1 MIDLV
6 IDFDNQE
13 SKQTLFFHLKRCTGK
28 KVIKIASYR
37 KKRSI
42 DQNSYYWGVV
52 LKYLSFEA
60 GYTADEMHQLLKEK
74 FLSYEKVNQ
83 KTGEIDTFTGET
95 KSLNTLD
102 FESYLEKVRA
112 FAFDFYDCLIPLP
125 NEVIS

>member
-28 KVIKIASYR
+28 KLIKIASYR

-42 DQNSYYWGVV
+42 DQNGYYWGVV

-60 GYTADEMHQLLKEK
+60 GYTSEEMHQLLKEK
-74 FLSYEKVNQ
+74 FLAYEKVNQ
-83 KTGEIDTFTGET
+83 KTGQIDTFTGET
-95 KSLNTLD
+95 KALNTLD
-102 FESYLEKVRA
+102 FENYLEKVRA

-125 NEVIS
+125 NETI